1 MVKMMVEKI
10 SRDNTGIAHDN
21 SDQATA
27 VRIFPY
33 DHNWPRLF
41 NQVGTGLRAVLG
53 DTALRIDHIGST
65 SIPGLDAKP
74 IIDIQ
79 VSVVSFEPLNAFRL
93 PLEHLGY
100 VFRAE
105 NPDLTKRY
113 FRESP
118 GQRRTHI
125 HVRCW
130 GSWSEQQALLFRDY
144 MRVHRDDASRYAR
157 LKYALARIYKDD
169 RVGYSDAKSP
179 FIWEIMAKADRWSQ
193 DVGWKAG
200 QTDIL

>member
-1 MVKMMVEKI
+1 VKIVAETI
-10 SRDNTGIAHDN
+10 SKDNAVIAYDKTG
-21 SDQATA
+21 QGA
-27 VRIFPY
+27 VVQIVPY

-41 NQVGTGLRAVLG
+41 NQLGTGLRTVLG
-53 DTALRIDHIGST
+53 NMALRIDHIGST
-65 SIPGLDAKP
+65 SIPDLDAKP

-113 FRESP
+113 FRESS
-118 GQRRTHI
+118 GERRTHI
-125 HVRCW
+125 HVRRW
-130 GSWSEQQALLFRDY
+130 GSWSEQQTLLFRDY
-144 MRVHRDDASRYAR
+144 MRAHRHDAIRYAR
-157 LKYALARIYKDD
+157 LKYALAAMYKDD
-169 RVGYSDAKSP
+169 RVGYSAAKSP

-193 DVGWKAG
+193 EVGWEAVP
-200 QTDIL
+200 TDI